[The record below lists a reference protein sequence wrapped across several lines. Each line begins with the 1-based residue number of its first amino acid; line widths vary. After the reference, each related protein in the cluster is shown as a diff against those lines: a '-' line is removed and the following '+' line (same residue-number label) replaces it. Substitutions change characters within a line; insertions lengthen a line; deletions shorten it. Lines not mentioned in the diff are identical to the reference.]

1 MDKIKDIITTAAV
14 SVTTFKYKQSTIIV
28 FAQNNENIPD
38 IGSMVYEFTETS
50 LDKIQFLKTSNPI
63 SVHHYRHA
71 GFSFILLIN
80 QYEPSNL
87 LWWDGSFFPYLLF
100 ICYKS
105 MKITFS
111 SYFLGYELL
120 NWQQIPEIEIPDLIH
135 IVNINDDNFF
145 FVVYDVSVEFN

>member
-1 MDKIKDIITTAAV
+1 MDEIKNIITTAAV
-14 SVTTFKYKQSTIIV
+14 SVTTFKYKQSTIII
-28 FAQNNENIPD
+28 FAQNNENIPN

-71 GFSFILLIN
+71 GFNFILLIN

-87 LWWDGSFFPYLLF
+87 FWWDGSFFLHFSF
-100 ICYKS
+100 IYYRS
-105 MKITFS
+105 MKIIFS

-135 IVNINDDNFF
+135 IVNINDNNFF
-145 FVVYDVSVEFN
+145 FVVYNVSIEFN